1 MDTKTLGKRG
11 ETLATILLMLKGYR
25 IIRRNYR
32 IKSSEIDII
41 AKKGDTYVFAEVK
54 TRSSDRF
61 SKAVEAVDAFKQR
74 RIIMGAMYFI
84 AGHCED
90 ENARFDI
97 IEVYRNEK
105 SLFCRYRINHI
116 KNAFDAD

>member
-1 MDTKTLGKRG
+1 MNKKALGNKG
-11 ETLATILLMLKGYR
+11 ETLATLFLMIKGYR
-25 IIRRNYR
+25 IIKRNYR
-32 IKSSEIDII
+32 TKTSEIDII

-74 RIIMGAMYFI
+74 RIIMGAMYFM

-105 SLFCRYRINHI
+105 SIFHRYRINHI
-116 KNAFDAD
+116 ISAFDAH